1 MVDQRQRI
9 VGDDLFKLIFRRTS
23 ARDIGGAGF
32 RRNMVPPV
40 PA

>member
-1 MVDQRQRI
+1 LVDQRQRP
-9 VGDDLFKLIFRRTS
+9 VGDDLFELIFCRTS
-23 ARDIGGAGF
+23 TGDIGGAGF